1 LSFREALARVNA
13 GAVPEPEFRALLK
26 KRPSD
31 LPGLLTRFLVQK
43 PEGLDLKELG
53 VKDKDD
59 TGVPVRYRLRV
70 WGVAADNNVETGPN
84 VGESKER
91 FTFQVVPVQE
101 LLSEIDKEE
110 EAMRIKLDQAVR
122 LVRDAR
128 NEKFKDALRELED
141 AKETQKAKD
150 DPEYG
155 KKFYRA
161 MSSQVSRVGEQVNSA
176 ETSVKEIAS
185 DYEKILA
192 ELQANLR
199 ESFGPDGQPDHE
211 MITRVRGIKRA
222 FDALLAG
229 DGPFAVSSRSLLEL
243 QEGLEAQKNN
253 PGSIA
258 IARDRLDQL
267 ITRLEDLLK
276 MLGDLTTFNKVLEN
290 AYKLKMTQLE
300 INRDIVAER
309 DRLEKAFLEQLL
321 DPKK

>member
-1 LSFREALARVNA
+1 
-13 GAVPEPEFRALLK
+13 
-26 KRPSD
+26 
-31 LPGLLTRFLVQK
+31 
-43 PEGLDLKELG
+43 
-53 VKDKDD
+53 
-59 TGVPVRYRLRV
+59 
-70 WGVAADNNVETGPN
+70 
-84 VGESKER
+84 
-91 FTFQVVPVQE
+91 
-101 LLSEIDKEE
+101 
-110 EAMRIKLDQAVR
+110 
-122 LVRDAR
+122 
-128 NEKFKDALRELED
+128 
-141 AKETQKAKD
+141 
-150 DPEYG
+150 
-155 KKFYRA
+155 
-161 MSSQVSRVGEQVNSA
+161 
-176 ETSVKEIAS
+176 
-185 DYEKILA
+185 
-192 ELQANLR
+192 
-199 ESFGPDGQPDHE
+199 